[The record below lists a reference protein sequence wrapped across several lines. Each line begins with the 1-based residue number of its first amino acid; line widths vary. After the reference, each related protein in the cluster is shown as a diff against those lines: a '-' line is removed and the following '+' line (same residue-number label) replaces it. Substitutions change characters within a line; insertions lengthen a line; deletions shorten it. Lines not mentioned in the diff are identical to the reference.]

1 MEDVILHGSNPVQN
15 FRPTEPG
22 EPQFVSESPVDTLWQ
37 RSPLVEQDL
46 RSSAQIC
53 EEGLKSHRGATDRQ
67 VRLIHAVRGHILL
80 REVNTVPPGVDG
92 HILPE
97 VCELQCRTDFVGER
111 RSVFVCVIKEMEYN
125 ATDRIRRTA
134 GISEEIIPGLVTVL
148 QHVLAKRR

>member
-92 HILPE
+92 PHPARSLRIAVPYRF
-97 VCELQCRTDFVGER
+97 CRR
-111 RSVFVCVIKEMEYN
+111 ASL
-125 ATDRIRRTA
+125 
-134 GISEEIIPGLVTVL
+134 GLRL
-148 QHVLAKRR
+148 CN